1 MEYVVIH
8 GSGMMFSLSRCEEF
22 TSDAKKFTF
31 LNFVVIVFVG
41 NSEMGY
47 IQSLVIFFTMIKVS
61 RYQATL
67 GWYICG

>member
-47 IQSLVIFFTMIKVS
+47 IQSLVIFL
-61 RYQATL
+61 Q
-67 GWYICG
+67 